1 MGKMNGGQTDKL
13 DGAFT
18 PQTLMVIEKECDQTR
33 NVLNFRAVLTNLL
46 VRRMRNFEADIP

>member
-18 PQTLMVIEKECDQTR
+18 PQTLMVVEKECDQTR
-33 NVLNFRAVLTNLL
+33 NVLNLRAVLTNLL
-46 VRRMRNFEADIP
+46 ARLMRNFVTDIP